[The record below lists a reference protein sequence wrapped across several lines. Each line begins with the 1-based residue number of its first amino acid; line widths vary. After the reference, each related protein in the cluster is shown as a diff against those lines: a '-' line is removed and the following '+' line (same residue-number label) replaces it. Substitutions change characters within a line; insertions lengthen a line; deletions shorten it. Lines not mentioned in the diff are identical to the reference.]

1 MVTYPRDW
9 NSTTFGKSGSFIKGA
24 PLSKADISDTGTPF
38 VLYGELYTTYGEV
51 TYKIH
56 RRTSR
61 TVEPEYYSRIGDVI
75 IPTSGETAEEIAT
88 SCCIMVPGAILAGDL
103 NIYRADGFDGRYI
116 SYVINHVVNRQ
127 ISEVAQGISIIHVN
141 AKEIKKIE
149 FFYPNLLEQK
159 AIADVLDDFDVHI
172 NNLSELIDKKK
183 GIRDGALEDLVSGR
197 TRVDGFDGEWTE
209 LTLGDF
215 LKIGRGA
222 SPRPIDAY
230 LTQNPNGV
238 NWIKIG
244 DAPRHGKYI
253 VHTEEKITPAGA
265 SHSVPVSAGDFIL
278 SNSMSFGRP
287 YILSVSGCI
296 HDGWLKLYDYQ
307 SSADKEFLYYLL
319 SSATVKE
326 QYETYAAGSGV
337 QNLNKN
343 VVKQVVVQLPSVE
356 EQRVIASVLS
366 SMDSEIDG
374 LEDEREKMIQIRE
387 GVMDDL
393 LTGRVRLSV

>member
-1 MVTYPRDW
+1 
-9 NSTTFGKSGSFIKGA
+9 
-24 PLSKADISDTGTPF
+24 
-38 VLYGELYTTYGEV
+38 
-51 TYKIH
+51 
-56 RRTSR
+56 
-61 TVEPEYYSRIGDVI
+61 
-75 IPTSGETAEEIAT
+75 
-88 SCCIMVPGAILAGDL
+88 MVPGAILAGDL